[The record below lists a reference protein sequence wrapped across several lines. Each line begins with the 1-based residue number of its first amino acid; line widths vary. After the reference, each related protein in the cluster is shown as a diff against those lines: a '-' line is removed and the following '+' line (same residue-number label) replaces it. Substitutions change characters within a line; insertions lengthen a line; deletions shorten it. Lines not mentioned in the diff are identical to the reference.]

1 MLPLSCWTCSVR
13 SGLPGEKMGPWAEQP
28 GPIFKNRFKGAS
40 ATRSRRSIG
49 RDMRWWCDPSPDGTL
64 WLNPIFPK
72 NVFFRKRRFLPKAV
86 AIPQGWVGIEG
97 LNPMKPKCGYSFWK
111 LPEAPNLQ
119 SLVVCLS
126 LAQRNNFQ
134 TINSC
139 EHLARVTFL

>member
-1 MLPLSCWTCSVR
+1 MTARAVSCCHFRAGHVLFDQDCLAKKWV
-13 SGLPGEKMGPWAEQP
+13 PGRNNRDL
-28 GPIFKNRFKGAS
+28 IFKNRFKGSS
-40 ATRSRRSIG
+40 ATRSCRSIG

-97 LNPMKPKCGYSFWK
+97 LNPMKQKCGYSFWK

-126 LAQRNNFQ
+126 LAQRNNFL
-134 TINSC
+134 NYK
-139 EHLARVTFL
+139 LLR